1 MKSVYLLPIFLI
13 LLISGCTEKVIPEE
27 DAIKIAEAYGIGLA
41 DGRIYTT
48 AELNYSDEYNR
59 YIWTVT
65 KRFVWNR
72 GCNFGEVYTIIGG
85 NGEIASAKR
94 FDDCN
99 DFNKTIQEFS
109 NLEICEQG
117 SEWEEKCGKWKHP

>member
-1 MKSVYLLPIFLI
+1 MKVYLIFLLLAL

-27 DAIKIAEAYGIGLA
+27 EAVKIAETHGIGLA
-41 DGRIYTT
+41 DSRIYTT

-65 KRFVWNR
+65 KRFIWNR
-72 GCNFGEVYTIIGG
+72 DCNFGEVYTIIGG

-94 FDDCN
+94 FDSCN
-99 DFNKTIQEFS
+99 DFNKTVQEFS
-109 NLEICEQG
+109 NLDVCKEG
-117 SEWEEKCGKWKHP
+117 PEWVENCGRWKLP